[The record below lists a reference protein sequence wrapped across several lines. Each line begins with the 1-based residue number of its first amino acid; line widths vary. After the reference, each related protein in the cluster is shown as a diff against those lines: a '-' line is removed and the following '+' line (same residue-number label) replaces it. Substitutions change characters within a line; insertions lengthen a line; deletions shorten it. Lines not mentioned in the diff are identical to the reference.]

1 MRGAAAAK
9 AAPRRTDVRG
19 AAAEVVRDDP
29 AARLAP
35 LLRPR
40 SVAVVGAT
48 ERPGAYGDQTLRNLA
63 ACGFTGPVYGVHPS
77 RSVVHGRPCVPSLEE
92 LPEPVDAVVV
102 AIPAA
107 GVPEVL
113 ASARARGCGSA
124 VVFAAGF
131 AEAGGGELQAE
142 LRSAAGSLPV
152 LGPNCDGLIAF
163 HAGAALW
170 GDAFVPREP
179 GRVALVS
186 QSGNVAVNALAVGR
200 GIRFHTVASVG
211 NQAVLDAAALLE
223 ALVEDEDVGSI
234 ALFLESDGDGE
245 RLARA
250 LARAAERSIGVVVLK
265 VGATA
270 AGASAAAAHTGAL
283 AGDQRVFRAL
293 VEEAGGAWAADVH
306 DLLELAKAL
315 AVPGTRP
322 KPAADPATSSP
333 AASGGLAILTCSGGD
348 SGLAADEAGR
358 LGLPLPPLS
367 AATAAR
373 LEPLLPPAATIGNP
387 LDYTAMIWGER
398 ERLAAIVRTVAE
410 DPAVER
416 LLLFYDEPAGLDE
429 AMKESWDAVR
439 DGLADGAG
447 PGAVVASTLPELL
460 QDASAATYLERG
472 VPAVAGL
479 RTALAC
485 VEALG
490 RPLGDPE
497 RLRAVAAA
505 AGPVEAGAW
514 LGEAEA
520 KALLRDAGVAV
531 PDGAVAADED
541 DAVRLAA
548 ALGGPVAV
556 KASSA
561 ALQHKSEAGALVLD
575 VRGRGR
581 GPRRVPRGAGGGGR
595 RAGAA
600 DAADA
605 AGFAAPAD
613 PAGVLVEAMAPPG
626 VELVVAARRDA
637 VVPALVVGLG
647 GVWTELLGDVAV
659 IPLPA
664 TPERVAAGLRS
675 LRGAGLLTG
684 ARGRPP
690 VDLGALARLA
700 AAAGDLLLA
709 ERLVLLELNPVIAT
723 PDGAVAVDAVARRSA

>member
-1 MRGAAAAK
+1 
-9 AAPRRTDVRG
+9 
-19 AAAEVVRDDP
+19 
-29 AARLAP
+29 
-35 LLRPR
+35 
-40 SVAVVGAT
+40 
-48 ERPGAYGDQTLRNLA
+48 
-63 ACGFTGPVYGVHPS
+63 
-77 RSVVHGRPCVPSLEE
+77 VPSLED
-92 LPEPVDAVVV
+92 LPEAVDAVVV

-107 GVPEVL
+107 GVPAVL
-113 ASARARGCGSA
+113 ESARARGCGSA

-131 AEAGGGELQAE
+131 AEAGEGDLQAS
-142 LRSAAGSLPV
+142 LGAAAGSLPV

-186 QSGNVAVNALAVGR
+186 QSGNVAVNALAVRR

-211 NQAVLDAAALLE
+211 NQAVLDAAGVLE
-223 ALVEDEDVGSI
+223 ALVEDEGVGSI

-245 RLARA
+245 RFASA
-250 LARAAERSIGVVVLK
+250 LARAAEREVGIAVLK

-306 DLLELAKAL
+306 DLLELAKTL
-315 AVPGTRP
+315 AVPGARP
-322 KPAADPATSSP
+322 RRSAGSAAG
-333 AASGGLAILTCSGGD
+333 GGLAILTCSGGD

-367 AATAAR
+367 AETAAR
-373 LEPLLPPAATIGNP
+373 LEPLLPTAATIGNP

-429 AMKESWDAVR
+429 AMKASWDAVR

-447 PGAVVASTLPELL
+447 PGSVVASTLPELL

-479 RTALAC
+479 RTALAA

-490 RPLGDPE
+490 RPLGDPA
-497 RLRAVAAA
+497 RLRAIA
-505 AGPVEAGAW
+505 AGAGAVEPGAW
-514 LGEAEA
+514 LGEVEA
-520 KALLRDAGVAV
+520 KALLREAGVTV
-531 PDGAVAADED
+531 PDGAVAEDEV
-541 DAVRLAA
+541 DAVRFAA
-548 ALGGPVAV
+548 ALGRPVAI
-556 KASSA
+556 KASSP
-561 ALQHKSEAGALVLD
+561 ALQHKSEAGAVVLD
-575 VRGRGR
+575 V
-581 GPRRVPRGAGGGGR
+581 AGDDAV
-595 RAGAA
+595 RAAHRAVRAAA
-600 DAADA
+600 DARVADA
-605 AGFAAPAD
+605 AI
-613 PAGVLVEAMAPPG
+613 LVEAMAAPG

-664 TPERVAAGLRS
+664 TPERVAGGLRS

-690 VDLGALARLA
+690 VDLDALARLG

-709 ERLVLLELNPVIAT
+709 EGLVLLELNPVIAG

>member
-1 MRGAAAAK
+1 VEGGSGARAAQL
-9 AAPRRTDVRG
+9 G
-19 AAAEVVRDDP
+19 P

-48 ERPGAYGDQTLRNLA
+48 ERPGAYGDQTMRNLA
-63 ACGFTGPVYGVHPS
+63 ACGFAGPVYGVHPS
-77 RSVVHGRPCVPSLEE
+77 RATVHGRPCVPSLED
-92 LPEPVDAVVV
+92 LPEAVDAVVV

-107 GVPEVL
+107 GVPAVL
-113 ASARARGCGSA
+113 ESARARGCGGA

-131 AEAGGGELQAE
+131 AEAGAGELQAE
-142 LRSAAGSLPV
+142 LRAAAGSLPV

-163 HAGAALW
+163 HTGAALW

-179 GRVALVS
+179 GRVAIVS
-186 QSGNVAVNALAVGR
+186 QSGNVAVNALAVRR
-200 GIRFHTVASVG
+200 GLRFHTVASVG
-211 NQAVLDAAALLE
+211 NQAVLEAADVLE
-223 ALVEDEDVGSI
+223 ALVEDEDVGAI

-245 RLARA
+245 RFARA
-250 LARAAERSIGVVVLK
+250 LARAAERDVGIAVLK

-293 VEEAGGAWAADVH
+293 VEEAGGAWAAEVH

-315 AVPGTRP
+315 AVPGARP
-322 KPAADPATSSP
+322 RRSTAAAPAR
-333 AASGGLAILTCSGGD
+333 GLAILTCSGGD

-367 AATAAR
+367 AATAER

-429 AMKESWDAVR
+429 AMKASWDAVR

-479 RTALAC
+479 RTALAT

-490 RPLGDPE
+490 RPLGDPA
-497 RLRAVAAA
+497 RLRAIAAA
-505 AGPVEAGAW
+505 AGPVEPGQW

-531 PDGAVAADED
+531 PGGAVAADED

-556 KASSA
+556 KASSP
-561 ALQHKSEAGALVLD
+561 ALRHKSEAGAVVLD
-575 VRGRGR
+575 V
-581 GPRRVPRGAGGGGR
+581 AGEDAV
-595 RAGAA
+595 RAAYRAVRGAA
-600 DAADA
+600 DAALGGAGDTGPAGGVAAPGDPAVPARSTGSTDA
-605 AGFAAPAD
+605 AI
-613 PAGVLVEAMAPPG
+613 LVEAMASPG

-690 VDLGALARLA
+690 VDLDAVSRLA
-700 AAAGDLLLA
+700 AAAGDLLVA
-709 ERLVLLELNPVIAT
+709 EGLVLLELNPVIAG
-723 PDGAVAVDAVARRSA
+723 PGGAVAADAVARRSA

>member
-1 MRGAAAAK
+1 
-9 AAPRRTDVRG
+9 
-19 AAAEVVRDDP
+19 
-29 AARLAP
+29 
-35 LLRPR
+35 
-40 SVAVVGAT
+40 VAVVGAT

-63 ACGFTGPVYGVHPS
+63 ACGFAGPVWGVHPT
-77 RSVVHGRPCVPSLEE
+77 RSSVHGRPCVPTLED
-92 LPEPVDAVVV
+92 LPEAVDAVVV

-107 GVPEVL
+107 GVPDVV
-113 ASARARGCGSA
+113 AAARARGCGGA

-131 AEAGGGELQAE
+131 AEAGGGALQEA
-142 LRSAAGSLPV
+142 LRDAAAGWPV

-163 HAGAALW
+163 RSGAALW

-186 QSGNVAVNALAVGR
+186 QSGNVAVNALAVQR
-200 GIRFHTVASVG
+200 GLRFHTVASVG

-234 ALFLESDGDGE
+234 ALFLESDGDGA

-250 LARAAERSIGVVVLK
+250 LARAAEREIGIAVLK

-315 AVPGTRP
+315 AVPGARPARASTR
-322 KPAADPATSSP
+322 AAA
-333 AASGGLAILTCSGGD
+333 GGLAILTCSGGD
-348 SGLAADEAGR
+348 SGLSADEAGR
-358 LGLPLPPLS
+358 RGLPLPPLS
-367 AATAAR
+367 PATAAA

-387 LDYTAMIWGER
+387 LDYTAMIWGDR
-398 ERLAAIVRTVAE
+398 ERLEAIVRTVAA

-429 AMKESWDAVR
+429 AMQASWDAVR
-439 DGLADGAG
+439 DGLADGVG

-479 RTALAC
+479 RTALA
-485 VEALG
+485 VVDALG
-490 RPLGDPE
+490 RPLGDPA
-497 RLRAVAAA
+497 RLRAIADA
-505 AGPVEAGAW
+505 AGPVEPGGW
-514 LGEAEA
+514 LAEAEA
-520 KALLRDAGVAV
+520 KALLRDAGLAV
-531 PDGAVAADED
+531 PQGAVAADED

-561 ALQHKSEAGALVLD
+561 ALQHKSDVGAIVLD
-575 VRGRGR
+575 V
-581 GPRRVPRGAGGGGR
+581 AGEEAV
-595 RAGAA
+595 RAAYRAVRAA
-600 DAADA
+600 ALAAHESSA
-605 AGFAAPAD
+605 AAPAARD
-613 PAGVLVEAMAPPG
+613 SAPAPVPVLVEAMAAPG

-647 GVWTELLGDVAV
+647 GIWTELLGDVAV
-659 IPLPA
+659 VPLPA
-664 TPERVAAGLRS
+664 TAERVENALAS
-675 LRGAGLLTG
+675 LRGAGLLLG

-690 VDLGALARLA
+690 VDLDALALLA
-700 AAAGDLLLA
+700 TGAGELLLA
-709 ERLVLLELNPVIAT
+709 EGLVLLELNPVIAR
-723 PDGAVAVDAVARRSA
+723 PGGAVAVDAVARRSA